1 MVDLFTG
8 ANLNMTEPKGQ
19 QIKFVGDM
27 STNPFP
33 KLKGKCSTAK
43 TSLTK
48 ALTALERTSTGF
60 RDLTQETE
68 LLTKQ
73 RFARSFL
80 EALEKVERKKDD
92 LEGCFEALIEHVH
105 GMTREDFEPNT
116 DPTAVVESADSTCQE
131 RTTQAEAKLVE
142 HEALFKQAEQ
152 VMSVQ
157 LQLKNVATPA
167 WQ

>member
-8 ANLNMTEPKGQ
+8 ADLSTAAPKGQ

-43 TSLTK
+43 TGLTK
-48 ALTALERTSTGF
+48 AILSLERTSTGF

-68 LLTKQ
+68 LLTRQ

-92 LEGCFEALIEHVH
+92 LEGCFEALIE
-105 GMTREDFEPNT
+105 
-116 DPTAVVESADSTCQE
+116 
-131 RTTQAEAKLVE
+131 AEL
-142 HEALFKQAEQ
+142 
-152 VMSVQ
+152 S
-157 LQLKNVATPA
+157 
-167 WQ
+167 

>member
-8 ANLNMTEPKGQ
+8 ADLSTDKPKGQ
-19 QIKFVGDM
+19 LVKFVGG

-33 KLKGKCSTAK
+33 ALKGKCSTAK
-43 TSLTK
+43 MSLTK
-48 ALTALERTSTGF
+48 ALTSLERTSTGF

-80 EALEKVERKKDD
+80 EALEKFERKKDD

-105 GMTREDFEPNT
+105 GMTREDFEPHT

-131 RTTQAEAKLVE
+131 RTTEAEAKLQNNIIS
-142 HEALFKQAEQ
+142 FSK
-152 VMSVQ
+152 
-157 LQLKNVATPA
+157 
-167 WQ
+167 